1 MKTEAI
7 VGAFVIVCAAIFLA
21 TVYHVSNAQIKG
33 ARTPYRTYLR
43 YAGGLE
49 EGADVLFGGIKVGQ
63 VTAVRPDPQDPTRIE
78 ILMDVRQ
85 GTPLN
90 AKSVAKLGSV
100 TVITSP
106 CISISMGSNDA
117 PRLPAN
123 SVIPSL
129 ETISIDDTER
139 KIVGLADSAQTLL
152 EAVHTDVNQVTVDAR
167 QLIANL
173 NGITGKPNQQHI
185 SEILTNAD
193 AMVTRISPKIDQI
206 SDQVVKLT
214 DDANGLMA
222 KMGPAVDNVN
232 ATVSNANQTITAVR
246 DPLQTDLAEAQKTLD
261 QARSAIADLQA
272 AMRAKD
278 MDINEHARER
288 SHGYRQPE
296 RSDGVRE
303 GASVES
309 DTDQAAQGPEGS
321 PKPMTKTLASASVL
335 TLLMAGCGGKILY
348 PHYYALDIPPAPR
361 QAVSDTR
368 MPATLAVRR
377 FETPPYLRQGRIVY
391 RQAPAEIGFYD
402 YHRWAADP
410 AATVTTAVIDSLRS
424 SRLFS
429 FVKPYDGQSRQD
441 YLMSGRL
448 ERLEEIDYGGSV
460 RVEAKLSAE
469 LVDLRT
475 DATVWTGDADETL
488 EVETRNVNS
497 VVVEMSHAVQKSIDR
512 LVASLDQQLRAQ

>member
-21 TVYHVSNAQIKG
+21 TVYHVSNAQIRG

-49 EGADVLFGGIKVGQ
+49 PGADVLFGGIKVGQ
-63 VTAVRPDPQDPTRIE
+63 VTTVRPDPQDPTRIE
-78 ILMDVRQ
+78 ILLDVRQ

-152 EAVHTDVNQVTVDAR
+152 EAVHKDVNEVTVDAR

-173 NGITGKPNQQHI
+173 NGITGKPNQEHI
-185 SEILTNAD
+185 SDILTNAD

-206 SDQVVKLT
+206 GDQLVKLT

-222 KMGPAVDNVN
+222 KMSPAVDNVN
-232 ATVSNANQTITAVR
+232 ATVSNANHTITAVR

-261 QARSAIADLQA
+261 QARGLIADLQA

-278 MDINEHARER
+278 MDINSTIENVRMATDNLNDLTESVKER
-288 SHGYRQPE
+288 PWSLIRIKQPKD
-296 RSDGVRE
+296 RKV
-303 GASVES
+303 
-309 DTDQAAQGPEGS
+309 
-321 PKPMTKTLASASVL
+321 PK
-335 TLLMAGCGGKILY
+335 
-348 PHYYALDIPPAPR
+348 
-361 QAVSDTR
+361 
-368 MPATLAVRR
+368 
-377 FETPPYLRQGRIVY
+377 
-391 RQAPAEIGFYD
+391 
-402 YHRWAADP
+402 
-410 AATVTTAVIDSLRS
+410 
-424 SRLFS
+424 
-429 FVKPYDGQSRQD
+429 
-441 YLMSGRL
+441 
-448 ERLEEIDYGGSV
+448 
-460 RVEAKLSAE
+460 
-469 LVDLRT
+469 
-475 DATVWTGDADETL
+475 
-488 EVETRNVNS
+488 
-497 VVVEMSHAVQKSIDR
+497 
-512 LVASLDQQLRAQ
+512 

>member
-139 KIVGLADSAQTLL
+139 KIVALADSAQGLL
-152 EAVHTDVNQVTVDAR
+152 QAVHTDVNEVTVDAR

-173 NGITGKPNQQHI
+173 NGITGKQNQRHI

-193 AMVTRISPKIDQI
+193 AMVTRISPKLDQI

-214 DDANGLMA
+214 NDANGLMA

-232 ATVSNANQTITAVR
+232 ATVSDANDTITAVR
-246 DPLQTDLAEAQKTLD
+246 EPLQTDLAEAQKTLD
-261 QARSAIADLQA
+261 QARSMIADLQA

-278 MDINEHARER
+278 
-288 SHGYRQPE
+288 Q
-296 RSDGVRE
+296 GV
-303 GASVES
+303 
-309 DTDQAAQGPEGS
+309 TD
-321 PKPMTKTLASASVL
+321 
-335 TLLMAGCGGKILY
+335 
-348 PHYYALDIPPAPR
+348 
-361 QAVSDTR
+361 
-368 MPATLAVRR
+368 
-377 FETPPYLRQGRIVY
+377 
-391 RQAPAEIGFYD
+391 
-402 YHRWAADP
+402 
-410 AATVTTAVIDSLRS
+410 
-424 SRLFS
+424 
-429 FVKPYDGQSRQD
+429 
-441 YLMSGRL
+441 
-448 ERLEEIDYGGSV
+448 
-460 RVEAKLSAE
+460 
-469 LVDLRT
+469 
-475 DATVWTGDADETL
+475 TL
-488 EVETRNVNS
+488 ENVRMATDNLNDLTES
-497 VVVEMSHAVQKSIDR
+497 VKERPWSLIRIKQPKDR
-512 LVASLDQQLRAQ
+512 KVPK